1 MLATRVIPCLDVAHG
16 RVVKGVKFQGLT
28 DQGDPVELAARY
40 AEQGADELGRP
51 VLQHGVQRQTA
62 CHEGTEADSGVHMA
76 ARDGADAVGHGHDGE
91 TEGEGDAELAD
102 FAASKHGGAATQEH

>member
-40 AEQGADELGRP
+40 AEQGADERLSHWLAGCAWRK
-51 VLQHGVQRQTA
+51 VSMR
-62 CHEGTEADSGVHMA
+62 SS
-76 ARDGADAVGHGHDGE
+76 ARRMFSS
-91 TEGEGDAELAD
+91 ELA
-102 FAASKHGGAATQEH
+102 